1 MSSPSDRKK
10 ARTSET
16 KKIWKTGGPEDLFT
30 IEQLTNNV
38 INTETRPAVILST
51 FPDVLG
57 DFEPQVVRNHINR
70 LKKQFAND
78 KGLSLKNSKCYYV
91 ISNIYKYF
99 LNETIYLQTGVI

>member
-1 MSSPSDRKK
+1 MRSPSDCKK

-16 KKIWKTGGPEDLFT
+16 KKIWKTGGVEDQFI

-38 INTETRPAVILST
+38 ITTETRPAVILST

-57 DFEPQVVRNHINR
+57 DFEQQVVRNHINR

-78 KGLSLKNSKCYYV
+78 KGLSLKKSKCYYLN
-91 ISNIYKYF
+91 SSFYKY
-99 LNETIYLQTGVI
+99 

>member
-16 KKIWKTGGPEDLFT
+16 KKIWKTGGPEDQFI

-38 INTETRPAVILST
+38 INTETRPAAILNT
-51 FPDVLG
+51 FPKVLG
-57 DFEPQVVRNHINR
+57 DFETQVVRNHINR

-78 KGLSLKNSKCYYV
+78 KGLSLKNSKCYYLN
-91 ISNIYKYF
+91 SNFYKY
-99 LNETIYLQTGVI
+99 